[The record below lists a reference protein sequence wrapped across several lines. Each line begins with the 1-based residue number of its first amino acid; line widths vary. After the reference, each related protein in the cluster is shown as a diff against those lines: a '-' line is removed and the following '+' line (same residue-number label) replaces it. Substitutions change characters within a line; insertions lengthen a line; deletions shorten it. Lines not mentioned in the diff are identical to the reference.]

1 MEHNATI
8 QFLADNFEPLLENQ
22 ISDLKND
29 PMAERKIYQKEQVI
43 RKKISKIENDIGLW
57 QNNLEFFSRSQNAEK
72 VREEFN
78 DKIETAREHLKE
90 LKDQLKLLKTV

>member
-1 MEHNATI
+1 
-8 QFLADNFEPLLENQ
+8 NQ
-22 ISDLKND
+22 LSDLRND
-29 PMAERKIYQKEQVI
+29 PMADRKIYQKEQVI

-78 DKIETAREHLKE
+78 DKIRMANEHLKQ
-90 LKDQLKLLKTV
+90 LKDQLKMLKTV